1 MIKDNERNKM
11 SSADDEVTLI
21 KVNPLKD
28 ESAIKEE
35 TKKEIPEDDVKIEIV
50 KQDVKTEQIDAN
62 AEDFDPMKVLEWKDG
77 IGTLPGSNLK
87 VCRYVCSL
95 ILASARLGLEQKF
108 LIDIT

>member
-1 MIKDNERNKM
+1 LNRCLKETVDAIFAPNSPTVIKDNERNKI

-87 VCRYVCSL
+87 VC
-95 ILASARLGLEQKF
+95 
-108 LIDIT
+108 

>member
-1 MIKDNERNKM
+1 LNRCLKETVDAIFAPNSPTVIKDNERNKM

-28 ESAIKEE
+28 ETAIKEE

-50 KQDVKTEQIDAN
+50 KQDVKAEQIDAN

-87 VCRYVCSL
+87 VC
-95 ILASARLGLEQKF
+95 
-108 LIDIT
+108 